1 MKYKVGDVVKVRE
14 DLKVGKDVG
23 NLFVAPP
30 MVEFTGKLVTI
41 SSVNDD
47 EDYFIEEDNQTY
59 YWIDDFFEDNDEDC
73 NVYKII
79 KKEEEEKK
87 SDEYE
92 DIIDKVLSEITEETK
107 NKLIK
112 ELVKTENDI
121 TIVAIPVYE
130 VYHRNGVIIRE
141 IVDTKYSVVFSNKEG
156 MVKL

>member
-1 MKYKVGDVVKVRE
+1 MKYKVGDIVKVRE
-14 DLKVGKDVG
+14 DLKEG
-23 NLFVAPP
+23 NGIGNTFVNSS
-30 MVEFTGKLVTI
+30 MVELAGKLVTI

-47 EDYFIEEDNQTY
+47 EDYFIEEDDQTY
-59 YWIDDFFEDNDEDC
+59 YWIDDFFEDNEDC
-73 NVYKII
+73 NI

-87 SDEYE
+87 SDEYK

-112 ELVKTENDI
+112 ELVKTENGI
-121 TIVAIPVYE
+121 TIVAMPVYAE

-141 IVDTKYSVVFSNKEG
+141 IVDTKYSVAFSNKEG